1 MRVQP
6 RIRNLALIGVVLVS
20 VSCGSN
26 YVIEGTVGAYGYEGQ
41 LLTVVEFTP
50 YSSTTFDSCLVSHG
64 KFNMKGKTDQ
74 TRLVFLCR
82 NGQPVLP
89 LYLERGKTTV
99 SIEPTDIQRG
109 GTRQNELLNSF
120 LISKKPLDNKYDDVW
135 QKRVELMRS
144 GRIDN
149 ERMSELQDSLRLIV
163 TECEE
168 LIYNFISS
176 NYREE
181 AATGVFAMLT
191 ATSGRQISPLMRRV
205 LDDAPEKFINSPI
218 VQDYIG
224 RTGYTKP

>member
-1 MRVQP
+1 
-6 RIRNLALIGVVLVS
+6 
-20 VSCGSN
+20 
-26 YVIEGTVGAYGYEGQ
+26 
-41 LLTVVEFTP
+41 
-50 YSSTTFDSCLVSHG
+50 
-64 KFNMKGKTDQ
+64 
-74 TRLVFLCR
+74 
-82 NGQPVLP
+82 
-89 LYLERGKTTV
+89 
-99 SIEPTDIQRG
+99 
-109 GTRQNELLNSF
+109 
-120 LISKKPLDNKYDDVW
+120 
-135 QKRVELMRS
+135 MRS

-205 LDDAPEKFINSPI
+205 LDDAPDKFINSPI